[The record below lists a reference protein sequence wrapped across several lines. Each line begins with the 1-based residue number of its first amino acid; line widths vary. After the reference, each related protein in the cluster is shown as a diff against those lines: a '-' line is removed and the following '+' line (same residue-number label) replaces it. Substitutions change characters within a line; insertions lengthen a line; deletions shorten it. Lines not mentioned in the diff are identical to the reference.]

1 MPAGYS
7 GTPLVRKLGIK
18 NGHRVRVIDP
28 PPGYWKLLG
37 ALPEGARILK
47 SPGAA
52 NLDFV
57 HVFVTRAG
65 PLKRRLASLRRKI
78 KSDGMIWISWPKKAS
93 GVETEL
99 DGNRVREIGLG
110 SRLVDVKVCAVDEV
124 WSGLKF
130 VVRVSDRR

>member
-7 GTPLVRKLGIK
+7 GTPLIRKLGIK
-18 NGHRVRVIDP
+18 DGHRVRVIDP
-28 PPGYWKLLG
+28 PPGYWQLLG
-37 ALPEGARILK
+37 SLPDGARILK
-47 SPGAA
+47 SPSAM

-65 PLKRRLASLRRKI
+65 HLRRHLVSLRKKI
-78 KSDGMIWISWPKKAS
+78 KSDGMIWISWPKKSS

-130 VVRVSDRR
+130 VVRVSDRG